1 MPNGTKITDEI
12 CIVGA
17 GAAGIT
23 LAMHLQD
30 CGIRCCLLESGGLKQ
45 DEATQSL
52 HDIDNVGYPL
62 RENFMARVR
71 YFGGSC
77 NVWAGR
83 TMRLS
88 PLDFERRE
96 WIPES
101 GWPITYEDIKPYY
114 QRAERLLKLP
124 SIAISDKAEGLSASS
139 NEERRLFQ
147 SPDVGPTVA
156 LWGVKPMRFGKAFG
170 RTIRRSNTITLYLNA
185 NVTEL
190 VATDYGQSVKELV
203 VKTMNQKRMTVQAN
217 TYVLATG
224 GLENTRLLLNSRSQ
238 HRSGFGNE
246 HDVVGRY
253 YLDHPRAIFGSVHVN
268 QSVRLPLLTGLPLA
282 DGKIQ
287 FGVAMS
293 EQVQRNHG
301 LVNSYASL
309 EPQMSEFAEHLYGRS
324 INAAKV
330 LLRRGHAGSRFQF
343 SKMNVDSARDIIYLL
358 TPKEIMPHFLYR
370 PYAMI
375 KRLVRGR
382 RELRKLTVI
391 NFCEQSPD
399 PNSRVTVT
407 QDRDALGTPKLKLDW
422 RIGDDVRRSVHHL
435 QRVLGKCVKNAGI
448 GTMEPETT
456 DIDALEFLSMHR
468 TIWEQPA

>member
-1 MPNGTKITDEI
+1 MTAIDARSLPNGTNITDEV

-17 GAAGIT
+17 GAAGIS

-30 CGIRCCLLESGGLKQ
+30 YGIRCCLLESGGLKQ

-52 HDIDNVGYPL
+52 YEIDNVGYPL
-62 RENFMARVR
+62 RENFVARVR

-124 SIAISDKAEGLSASS
+124 SIAISENAECFSASS
-139 NEERRLFQ
+139 TEERRLFQ
-147 SPDVGPTVA
+147 SPEVSPTIA
-156 LWGVKPMRFGKAFG
+156 LWGVKPLRFGKAFG
-170 RTIRRSNTITLYLNA
+170 RTIRRSNLITLYLNA

-190 VATDYGQSVKELV
+190 VATDHGQSVKELV
-203 VKTMNQKRMTVQAN
+203 MKTMNQKRMTVQAN

-238 HRSGFGNE
+238 HSSGFGNE
-246 HDVVGRY
+246 NDVVGRY
-253 YLDHPRAIFGSVHVN
+253 YLDHPRAIFGSIRVN

-287 FGVAMS
+287 FGVALS
-293 EQVQRNHG
+293 QQVQRDNG

-309 EPQMSEFAEHLYGRS
+309 EPQMSEFAERLYGRS

-343 SKMNVDSARDIIYLL
+343 PKMDVDSARDMIYLL

-370 PYAMI
+370 PYAML
-375 KRLVRGR
+375 KRLVRRR

-407 QDRDALGTPKLKLDW
+407 QERDASRHTKAQARLAN
-422 RIGDDVRRSVHHL
+422 RRRCPPERSPSAESP
-435 QRVLGKCVKNAGI
+435 GKMRRERRYRYDGARRERC
-448 GTMEPETT
+448 
-456 DIDALEFLSMHR
+456 
-468 TIWEQPA
+468 